1 MGHVFRRAR
10 HQEKDAY
17 PVMLIDTIASGIIL
31 LTGIAFVGA
40 LALYELIRDRRKHA
54 EV

>member
-1 MGHVFRRAR
+1 
-10 HQEKDAY
+10 
-17 PVMLIDTIASGIIL
+17 MLIDTIASGIIL
-31 LTGIAFVGA
+31 LAGIAFVGA